1 MINIEVDV
9 RTSIAI
15 RQVLFREQDLYTYD
29 PTCCPQRIVD
39 IRSVIQNL
47 DEQIESELKSIE
59 EENTEE

>member
-1 MINIEVDV
+1 MINIEIDV

>member
-9 RTSIAI
+9 KTSITI
-15 RQVLFREQDLYTYD
+15 RQVLFREQHLYTYD